1 MAAAQI
7 LVFGFY
13 FAADFLRHIT
23 PRMKYAARRRIGGTR
38 QIAFENDFFF
48 FAFFDNGNGGQ
59 ERFRIGVRRIFVDV
73 FLRRRFDDV
82 SQIHDDDAVGNVFDD
97 AEVVRNKD
105 IRDPHFFLQFL
116 QQVYN
121 LRLDGNVERRNRL
134 VADDHFRPKNDGARD
149 ADALP
154 LSAGK
159 FVRIAIV
166 VFCV

>member
-73 FLRRRFDDV
+73 FFRRRFDDV

-105 IRDPHFFLQFL
+105 VRDPHFFLQFL

-121 LRLDGNVERRNRL
+121 LRLDSLDR
-134 VADDHFRPKNDGARD
+134 K
-149 ADALP
+149 
-154 LSAGK
+154 S
-159 FVRIAIV
+159 V
-166 VFCV
+166 V